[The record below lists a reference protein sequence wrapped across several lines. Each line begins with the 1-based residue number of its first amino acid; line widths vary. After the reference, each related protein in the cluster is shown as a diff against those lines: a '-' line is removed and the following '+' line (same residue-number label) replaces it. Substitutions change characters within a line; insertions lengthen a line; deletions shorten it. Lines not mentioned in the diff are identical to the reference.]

1 MKSESDLIS
10 GRGRTTYFVTN
21 DFTRGSIPR
30 TLYRFSLPILLA
42 NLLQASMQLIN
53 GLWVGNLLGSEA
65 FAAVT
70 VATTVLMVVLALI
83 LGLNNATLTIFA
95 QLRGRND
102 ERGIDIYL
110 GAFLILLA
118 GLSAVIGFVGYVLA
132 ERLLVLLDTPASI
145 LEQAMIYL
153 RINFIG
159 TFFLAGYNFVG
170 TLLRAFGDSRT
181 PMYFVLLAT
190 ILAAVLG
197 PVFIAVAGMDV
208 AGAAWAMVLAQGMA
222 FLYSIVYLARRP
234 ERYPYRPRKPS
245 LDSFRTILELG
256 IPSGIQM
263 VVIYAGSAVILSLVN
278 AYGDSVV
285 AGFGAAQRLDSIILL
300 PAVALGMGANTMAA
314 QNIGVG
320 KWTRVARIT
329 RVGVMFNVCIMLAI
343 AIVLMLAAG
352 PLVRLFV
359 GGDAASVAFGV
370 SYVRT
375 IALFYP
381 FIGLNFIYNGVVR
394 GSGAMFQVL
403 VLNII
408 SLWVLRVPLAYSLTT
423 VLDERGI
430 ALGIGLSFLVS
441 SLFSWGYYR
450 WGGWRSKRLFREE
463 VKMADA
469 QEERAEVAV

>member
-1 MKSESDLIS
+1 M
-10 GRGRTTYFVTN
+10 TN
-21 DFTRGSIPR
+21 DFTRGSIPG

-42 NLLQASMQLIN
+42 HLLQASMQLIN

-102 ERGIDIYL
+102 ERGIDTYL

-118 GLSAVIGFVGYVLA
+118 GLSAVIGFAGYVFA
-132 ERLLVLLDTPASI
+132 ERLLVLLDTPATI
-145 LEQAMIYL
+145 LEQAMVYL

-181 PMYFVLLAT
+181 PMHFVLLAT

-197 PVFIAVAGMDV
+197 PILIAIAAMGV
-208 AGAAWAMVLAQGMA
+208 AGAAWAMVFAQGIA
-222 FLYSIVYLARRP
+222 FLYSIVFIARRP

-245 LDSFRTILELG
+245 FDAFRTILELG

-300 PAVALGMGANTMAA
+300 PAVALGMGANAMAA

-329 RVGVMFNVCIMLAI
+329 RFGVMFNVCIMLAI
-343 AIVLMLAAG
+343 AIVLILAAE
-352 PLVRLFV
+352 PLVKLFV
-359 GGDAASVAFGV
+359 GGDAESVAFGV

-408 SLWVLRVPLAYSLTT
+408 SLWVLRVPLAYTLTT
-423 VLDERGI
+423 VLAEHGI

-450 WGGWRSKRLFREE
+450 WGGWRSKRLFRDE
-463 VKMADA
+463 VEVRDA
-469 QEERAEVAV
+469 EKEPAHVAAEV